1 MEHRNEVIVMANEL
15 QLDRDL
21 CIVEQ
26 DLSSTQRISSKSKSS
41 K

>member
-1 MEHRNEVIVMANEL
+1 MEHRNEVIVMANKL

-26 DLSSTQRISSKSKSS
+26 EPIIDTEDIL
-41 K
+41 